1 MGADEQAVAI
11 RGGEAFAPHAMRG
24 YRFLRERGA
33 ELAARGVHFH
43 DLTQLF
49 AETAEPIYI
58 DNIGHLG
65 RKGNEMMAAAMAARI
80 ATDLAGSAP

>member
-1 MGADEQAVAI
+1 VAI
-11 RGGEAFAPHAMRG
+11 RGGEAFAPYATRG

-33 ELAARGVHFH
+33 QLAAQGVHFH

-49 AETAEPIYI
+49 AETTEPIYI

-65 RKGNEMMAAAMAARI
+65 GKGNEMMAAAMAAQI
-80 ATDLAGSAP
+80 AKDLAGTAP